1 MILNKQNNLVLFIY
15 DHTSKTGN
23 GHLRR
28 CEYFSKIIPKNYKIN
43 YKRYNTHTLKNLN
56 KKSYKYIIIDSYKI
70 SFNIEKNIKKYCEKL
85 ITIDDNYNRKFA
97 SDLIINYSSIV
108 SKKNYSGKCSKNS
121 KLFLGSKFNFIKSKK
136 IFKLKTRWEQ
146 KKKINIFIY
155 FGTKNRSLLIKRYI
169 HKIKDKSIINK
180 VYTFNQ
186 KKIIP
191 HKVFLKKIIQSDLL
205 LISSGVTLQE
215 GLNMKKMIFAT
226 FFSKN
231 QKNFYQYYRKKSLI
245 KDLKHFD
252 KFIKLPFKKINF
264 LLKKNTL
271 KINTYLKMRINNKK
285 FWSLIKN
292 V

>member
-1 MILNKQNNLVLFIY
+1 MILNKKNNLVLFIY
-15 DHTSKTGN
+15 DHSAKTGN

-28 CEYFSKIIPKNYKIN
+28 CEYFSKILPKNYKIN
-43 YKRYNTHTLKNLN
+43 YKRYNNQTLKNLS
-56 KKSYKYIIIDSYKI
+56 KKNYKYIIIDSYKI
-70 SFNIEKNIKKYCEKL
+70 SFNIEKKIKKHCEKL

-97 SDLIINYSSIV
+97 SDAIVNYSSVV
-108 SKKNYSGKCSKNS
+108 SKKNYLGKYSKNS
-121 KLFLGSKFNFIKSKK
+121 KLFLGEKFNFIKSKK
-136 IFKLKTRWEQ
+136 IFKIKQRWDQ

-155 FGTKNRSLLIKRYI
+155 FGTKDRSILIKRCI

-180 VYTFNQ
+180 FYIFYQ

-226 FFSKN
+226 SFSRN
-231 QKNFYQYYRKKSLI
+231 QKIFYQYYKKKYLI

-252 KFIKLPFKKINF
+252 KFIRLPLKKINF
-264 LLKKNTL
+264 LLKKNTS
-271 KINTYLKMRINNKK
+271 KINTYLKMRIKNKK
-285 FWSLIKN
+285 LWSLIKN